1 MRCLCHYS
9 RKPRGSSVCVS
20 FTIRHHFNVFS
31 LTYFFTFLV
40 QPENRQNV
48 PPSGGRQARGL
59 HLPTQPDLVGR
70 GLAAEGRSRSDPTTF
85 CGKSQGI
92 RHQEEVQRWK
102 AREYLQCDLS
112 FTLFP
117 ICRFLYVVMKCEMCR
132 YSRFL
137 ICPSEMS
144 SFY

>member
-1 MRCLCHYS
+1 M
-9 RKPRGSSVCVS
+9 CVS
-20 FTIRHHFNVFS
+20 FTIRHHFNDFS

-40 QPENRQNV
+40 QPENLQNV

-102 AREYLQCDLS
+102 AREYLQSDLS
-112 FTLFP
+112 LTLFEM
-117 ICRFLYVVMKCEMCR
+117 CRFLYVVMKCEMCR

-137 ICPSEMS
+137 ICPSEMNSFS
-144 SFY
+144 SLAMCH